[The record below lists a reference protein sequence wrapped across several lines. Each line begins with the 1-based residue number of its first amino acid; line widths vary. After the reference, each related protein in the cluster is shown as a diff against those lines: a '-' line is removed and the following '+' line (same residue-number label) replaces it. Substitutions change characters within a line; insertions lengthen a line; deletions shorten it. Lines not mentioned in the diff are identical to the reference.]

1 MSSKRH
7 RLNLF
12 QELQKVSDSLRGRG
26 VVAVTTEKK
35 NTAASVAKSGGAL
48 QSATPTNDAASA
60 DMRSADDVLAK
71 YGPTA
76 NDRATGANV
85 TMITV
90 NDHAVLS
97 QNGSNVR

>member
-1 MSSKRH
+1 M
-7 RLNLF
+7 
-12 QELQKVSDSLRGRG
+12 
-26 VVAVTTEKK
+26 AATTEKK
-35 NTAASVAKSGGAL
+35 NTTASDAKGGGAL
-48 QSATPTNDAASA
+48 QSTTHTSDTASA

-71 YGPTA
+71 YGPA
-76 NDRATGANV
+76 ASNQATGGNV